1 MDSTMSEY
9 KQIIRQFFSRF
20 FRTDELGDAD
30 DVFAGGYVNS
40 LFAIQLIAWL
50 EKEFSITIEDDD
62 LQLVNF
68 STINSIAQMLGRK
81 QGVVVA
87 A

>member
-1 MDSTMSEY
+1 MSEY

-50 EKEFSITIEDDD
+50 EKEFKITIEDDD
-62 LQLVNF
+62 LQLSNF
-68 STINSIAQMLGRK
+68 STIDSIAQMLGRK
-81 QGVVVA
+81 HGVVVA

>member
-1 MDSTMSEY
+1 MSEY

-50 EKEFSITIEDDD
+50 EKEFKITIEDDD
-62 LQLVNF
+62 LQLSNF
-68 STINSIAQMLGRK
+68 STIDSIAQMLGRK

>member
-1 MDSTMSEY
+1 MSDY

-50 EKEFSITIEDDD
+50 EKEFAITIEDDD
-62 LQLVNF
+62 LQLTNF
-68 STINSIAQMLGRK
+68 STIDAIAQMLERK
-81 QGVVVA
+81 QGAAVA

>member
-1 MDSTMSEY
+1 MSEY